1 MKLWGYYA
9 FHTFI
14 NSIKKMFRST
24 FVIIIAVS
32 IGIGLIFGGSIGLIT
47 ALVLEEGE
55 DSTEIEVEYDTE
67 EGFFDEEGN
76 FYYDEDAYLDEN
88 GEVVF
93 YDENPVHMTDEE
105 YEILLLIVEGAT
117 AAIVLLILCLGAYS
131 GMKNG
136 SDIFT
141 MADVN
146 FLFTAPMKPQSVLLF
161 RLTFQMIATVFGSI
175 YILFQI
181 PNLVLN
187 AGVPLEVCLVGFLV
201 LVITFIFQKLLSVG
215 VYTLTA
221 TNPKM
226 KKYVLP
232 VILGFV
238 LVLVAITGA
247 VFMSTGQDPWKT
259 LELTWSTR
267 WTRFIPIIGWLKGLL
282 MCAIEGNVVMFVLQL
297 ILLIVCMGVLVYFIW
312 HMKADFY
319 EDAMAGAQQREDMII
334 AAAENRKM
342 VAVSDDKKKKKDR
355 RKAKDEQTIKGLGAQ
370 VFFTKEALC
379 RKRLARF
386 GFVTTT
392 MMWYVTIAV
401 AGMFLNMKVFEDN
414 SFHITGFVIMVVL
427 FFRNYGNPIAQETSM
442 NWLFL
447 VPESAY
453 KKVFFAM
460 AAGSYATFMDLLP
473 GMVIFTVVCKA
484 NPLEMLLWLAVLVTM
499 DFMLSGVGMVL
510 EALFPADAMNQVKA
524 ALQLMLKFFMIMFI
538 VIAIVVGVVINGMV
552 LGLILNL
559 IMNLI
564 IGAITFI
571 IYPSMLHNGI
581 S

>member
-1 MKLWGYYA
+1 MRLWGYYA

-24 FVIIIAVS
+24 FVIIMAVS
-32 IGIGLIFGGSIGLIT
+32 IAIGLIFGGSIGLI
-47 ALVLEEGE
+47 AAVVLEDGEG
-55 DSTEIEVEYDTE
+55 STEIETEYDTE
-67 EGFFDEEGN
+67 EGFYDDEGN
-76 FYYDEDAYLDEN
+76 FYYHDEAYLDEN
-88 GEVVF
+88 GEVVY
-93 YDENPVHMTDEE
+93 YDDEIEMTEEE
-105 YEILLLIVEGAT
+105 YGQLLLIVEAV
-117 AAIVLLILCLGAYS
+117 AAVIVLLILCFGAYS

-161 RLTFQMIATVFGSI
+161 RLTFQMLATVFGSI
-175 YILFQI
+175 YLLFQI
-181 PNLVLN
+181 PNLVVN
-187 AGVPLEVCLVGFLV
+187 AGVPLAVCLIGFLV
-201 LVITFIFQKLLSVG
+201 LIITFIFQKLFSVG
-215 VYTLTA
+215 VYTITA
-221 TNPKM
+221 TNPKR
-226 KKYVLP
+226 KKFVVP
-232 VILGFV
+232 TILGIV
-238 LVLVAITGA
+238 LILVAITGV
-247 VFMSTGQDPWKT
+247 VFMSTNQDPWKT
-259 LELTWSTR
+259 LELTLSSRWS
-267 WTRFIPIIGWLKGLL
+267 RFIPIVGWLKAML
-282 MCAIEGNVVMFVLQL
+282 MSAVEGNVVMLILQL
-297 ILLIVCMGVLVYFIW
+297 ILLILCMGALVYLIW

-319 EDAMAGAQQREDMII
+319 EDAMAGAQQREDMLI
-334 AAAENRKM
+334 AAAENRKP
-342 VAVSDDKKKKKDR
+342 VSVSDEKGKKKDR
-355 RKAKDEQTIKGLGAQ
+355 RKVKEEQTIRGDGAQ
-370 VFFTKEALC
+370 VFFTKEVLC

-392 MMWYVTIAV
+392 MMWYLAIA
-401 AGMFLNMKVFEDN
+401 AGGALLNVKVFETN
-414 SFHITGFVIMVVL
+414 SFNITGFIIMVVL

-460 AAGSYATFMDLLP
+460 AAGSYATCIDMLP
-473 GMVIFTVVCKA
+473 GMLIFTIVCGT

-510 EALFPADAMNQVKA
+510 EALFPADAMNQIKA
-524 ALQLMLKFFMIMFI
+524 SLQLMLKFFMILFI
-538 VIAIVVGVVINGMV
+538 VGAIIIGVLINGIV

-559 IMNLI
+559 IMNI
-564 IGAITFI
+564 VFGIVTFI